1 MNTPVV
7 LGTVL
12 IFLAAIGITG
22 SWMMPLLVVGLALVA
37 FGAFVPVK
45 PQPPRQVPVEADRF
59 V

>member
-12 IFLAAIGITG
+12 IFLAVIGIAG
-22 SWMMPLLVVGLALVA
+22 SWLMPLLVIGLALVA
-37 FGAFVPVK
+37 FGAFVPAK
-45 PQPPRQVPVEADRF
+45 TLPPRRMPVEDDRF